1 MELASSKLHLSAS
14 VSSEISFG
22 GSRPKKKHIVLIV
35 LFIGI
40 ISASGGF
47 LLGYFLKGDKG
58 RDSPKTKDKSETNPL
73 NGDEAFSHFEKN
85 VNTTELEETLRYTS
99 KPSMMLY

>member
-58 RDSPKTKDKSETNPL
+58 RDSPKTKDKVRQTLSTAMKL
-73 NGDEAFSHFEKN
+73 SA
-85 VNTTELEETLRYTS
+85 TLRR
-99 KPSMMLY
+99 M